1 MEGIITRK
9 FQVAVASVDSV
20 TDYIRATTA
29 AFLGLTEKSTDELD
43 RALSSS
49 NAVSKFVSDHGT
61 HILVVDRTLQ
71 AGKQMIK
78 EERLLVKLVKIN
90 LGIRSHRISSR
101 KVENKGALILFFAS
115 RQCEAHFTLKL
126 LKHLT

>member
-1 MEGIITRK
+1 M
-9 FQVAVASVDSV
+9 AVASVDSV

-71 AGKQMIK
+71 AGKQMNK
-78 EERLLVKLVKIN
+78 EKRLL
-90 LGIRSHRISSR
+90 
-101 KVENKGALILFFAS
+101 
-115 RQCEAHFTLKL
+115 
-126 LKHLT
+126 

>member
-1 MEGIITRK
+1 M
-9 FQVAVASVDSV
+9 DSV

-78 EERLLVKLVKIN
+78 EKRLLVKLVKIN

-101 KVENKGALILFFAS
+101 KVENKDVFIYLFCIAPMRSLFHA
-115 RQCEAHFTLKL
+115 EIFETLDIVNFL
-126 LKHLT
+126 VTHNSL